1 MNSVHLWGL
10 GPGSIPAGDAE
21 TSENRLAASS
31 STGRCGGRGAVPGWN
46 TGPTRR
52 AHACDAM
59 LPVHRIPHPNARI
72 SRRSSGPWRG
82 AAPGRPRHPGGD
94 RDRPG
99 ARAPARPGSGRRGR
113 SLEPAEQGCKEK
125 GRRTGV
131 RRPAAGAAAASV
143 RGLDP
148 GRLLALRAL
157 DDLELDF
164 LPFFQGL
171 EAVHLDGREM
181 GEKILA
187 PLVRRDEAE
196 AFSIVEPLDGTGCH
210 NRAIRL

>member
-99 ARAPARPGSGRRGR
+99 ARAPARPGSGRPARAIPGASGTGMQRKRAADRGPPPCSR
-113 SLEPAEQGCKEK
+113 SSRGFSPWAGSGPPACPSGP
-125 GRRTGV
+125 GRPRTGLS
-131 RRPAAGAAAASV
+131 A
-143 RGLDP
+143 
-148 GRLLALRAL
+148 LLSR
-157 DDLELDF
+157 
-164 LPFFQGL
+164 
-171 EAVHLDGREM
+171 
-181 GEKILA
+181 
-187 PLVRRDEAE
+187 
-196 AFSIVEPLDGTGCH
+196 T
-210 NRAIRL
+210 